1 MNKLKTLVLSLLLMF
16 SVNQLFAHALFI
28 KTAANGKKGTAQ
40 EVKVFYG
47 EPGDNQPEKLGD
59 WWSDTKEFSLW
70 LINPQGEKEQLK
82 VTPKEDHFVAS
93 FTPAADGV
101 YTLSISHT
109 VKQIAGKTQYQFNA
123 AALVSVGKANV
134 GNSALANKADL
145 GVFVDALA
153 SLKAGKAITLSS
165 HLKTQPAADVAVSV
179 FAPKGWT
186 KQVKTGADG
195 KTTFIPEW
203 PGAYLLEA
211 AKNEKVQG
219 QEFESIERI
228 ATLGIA
234 VN

>member
-109 VKQIAGKTQYQFNA
+109 VKQIAVKTQYQFNA